1 MTCNPIG
8 RPCGPVKTGTEIAGV
23 CRSVHICW
31 NAFTGPRL
39 PLGPMALNPAG
50 ASPVEDANGS
60 VEYKRQLVRVLVER
74 AMREALARAA

>member
-1 MTCNPIG
+1 MTCSPIG

-50 ASPVEDANGS
+50 ASPV
-60 VEYKRQLVRVLVER
+60 
-74 AMREALARAA
+74 ALGVISTSRSRIRSSRSLAQAPAVSSAAR